1 MRKKSKYRPKRNLL
15 NPVGFVLEGLTPVRA
30 HSAFMLDL
38 KLKNHGALAALMQGK
53 GARYEVEV
61 LINML
66 NVSEALTRLDAG
78 AEYADML
85 RDAQTALLSLGRRA
99 AQTGKFIMNASEIK
113 QLNDAMELHD
123 AQMDVITLQDMEK
136 ALALVKKD
144 YDQKKVVL
152 IVQSD

>member
-30 HSAFMLDL
+30 HSSFMLDL

-53 GARYEVEV
+53 GTRYEVEV

-66 NVSEALTRLDAG
+66 NVSEALTRLNTG
-78 AEYADML
+78 SEYADML

-99 AQTGKFIMNASEIK
+99 APRR
-113 QLNDAMELHD
+113 
-123 AQMDVITLQDMEK
+123 
-136 ALALVKKD
+136 LAG
-144 YDQKKVVL
+144 
-152 IVQSD
+152 SS

>member
-1 MRKKSKYRPKRNLL
+1 
-15 NPVGFVLEGLTPVRA
+15 
-30 HSAFMLDL
+30 
-38 KLKNHGALAALMQGK
+38 
-53 GARYEVEV
+53 
-61 LINML
+61 
-66 NVSEALTRLDAG
+66 
-78 AEYADML
+78 
-85 RDAQTALLSLGRRA
+85 
-99 AQTGKFIMNASEIK
+99 MNASEIK